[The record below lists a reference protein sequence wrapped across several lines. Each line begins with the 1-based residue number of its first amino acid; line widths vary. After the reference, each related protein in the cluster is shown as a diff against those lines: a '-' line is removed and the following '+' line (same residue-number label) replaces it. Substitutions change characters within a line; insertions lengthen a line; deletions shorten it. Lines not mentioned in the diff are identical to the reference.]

1 MLNFVNFLKTKFS
14 PEQYDDRVLIFV
26 TKVFTRFRITA
37 MNKAARLLE
46 KQKRKW
52 KKGEVTKGG
61 RMKKLDFLPLK

>member
-26 TKVFTRFRITA
+26 TKVFTRFRLRA